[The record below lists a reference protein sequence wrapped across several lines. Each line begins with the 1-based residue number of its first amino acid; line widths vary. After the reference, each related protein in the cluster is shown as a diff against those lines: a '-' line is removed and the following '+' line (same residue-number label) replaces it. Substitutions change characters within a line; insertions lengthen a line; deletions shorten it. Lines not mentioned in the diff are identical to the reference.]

1 MHTHTNTRQAKCR
14 SVHVTHRNM
23 HVYACAGVRAWVHCE
38 CGITCHHAWRGT
50 AAWLTKVRQRTLTAP
65 AVASDRCATSLVLRS
80 AGCNIQ
86 YIYMVTHSPGADVAS
101 QVPARMWVIVMCAC
115 LHGLLRAAHEPFS
128 HADLPH
134 HCLQPLAFVDSPY
147 FRARPVAIEKEG
159 YV

>member
-1 MHTHTNTRQAKCR
+1 
-14 SVHVTHRNM
+14 M
-23 HVYACAGVRAWVHCE
+23 HVYACAGVR
-38 CGITCHHAWRGT
+38 TCVRVRHHMSSRMARRCSM
-50 AAWLTKVRQRTLTAP
+50 LTKVRRRTLTAP

-147 FRARPVAIEKEG
+147 FRAMRRVAIEKEG
-159 YV
+159 DV